1 MKTLQV
7 RTRSAAKRAFTLIE
21 IMVATVIM
29 VVLVGLVIQITSE
42 VLKVWTRSSGK
53 LSANAEARIA
63 MDLITQDLETA
74 VFRNNGQQW
83 LRVEAPKDTEAGG
96 SSLYTDQ
103 TVSLKLFSPALDRD
117 KFESDGITPIP
128 GDICAIGYRLAYK
141 KSYAGTN
148 APEVYALY
156 RRVIDPKITFNDYMG
171 SGNSGPQ
178 LTLTDGTLWADFGDG
193 SSTDDSITANVN
205 YLAGNIIEFK
215 VLIYEQPAIVGGLVV
230 PSNATPEGKLEAG
243 RDYAYGGDTD
253 TDGDDVDDGV
263 VRTNKL
269 LYADIILTVI
279 TDTGLEMLNNLG
291 KIPETAPE
299 IVQQHGQTFTR
310 RVNFMAH
317 PL

>member
-1 MKTLQV
+1 METLQL
-7 RTRSAAKRAFTLIE
+7 RTRSATKRAFTLIE

-63 MDLITQDLETA
+63 LDLITQDLETA

-83 LRVEAPKDTEAGG
+83 LRVEAPKNTEAGG
-96 SSLYTDQ
+96 GSLYTDQ
-103 TVSLKLFSPALDRD
+103 TVSLKLFSPALDRPKED
-117 KFESDGITPIP
+117 DLGVAIP

-141 KSYAGTN
+141 KSYDGAN

-156 RRVIDPKITFNDYMG
+156 RRVIDPKVTFDDYLG
-171 SGNSGPQ
+171 SGSSGPQ
-178 LTLTDGTLWADFGDG
+178 LTLTDGTLWADFGANN
-193 SSTDDSITANVN
+193 SITDETN

-215 VLIYEQPAIVGGLVV
+215 VLIYEQPAIVGALVV
-230 PSNATPEGKLEAG
+230 PVNATPEGKLETG
-243 RDYAYGGDTD
+243 RDYAYGGDSVADSAVSTEQ
-253 TDGDDVDDGV
+253 
-263 VRTNKL
+263 L
-269 LYADIILTVI
+269 LYADIILTVVS
-279 TDTGLEMLNNLG
+279 DTGLEMLNNLG
-291 KIPETAPE
+291 KIPESAAE
-299 IVQQHGQTFTR
+299 VVQQHGDTFAR

>member
-1 MKTLQV
+1 MHTLKL
-7 RTRSAAKRAFTLIE
+7 RTRNTAKRAFTLIE

-53 LSANAEARIA
+53 LAANAEARIA

-83 LRVEAPKDTEAGG
+83 LRVEAPKNTEQGG
-96 SSLYTDQ
+96 GSLYTDQ
-103 TVSLKLFSPALDRD
+103 TVSLKLFSPALDRPKED
-117 KFESDGITPIP
+117 ASGVAIP

-141 KSYAGTN
+141 KSYDGAN
-148 APEVYALY
+148 APKVYALY
-156 RRVIDPKITFNDYMG
+156 RRVMNPKVTFSDYMG

-178 LTLTDGTLWADFGDG
+178 LTLTDGTLWADFGDN
-193 SSTDDSITANVN
+193 SITDNTN

-215 VLIYEQPAIVGGLVV
+215 VLIYEHPAIVGALVV
-230 PSNATPEGKLEAG
+230 PVNATPEGKLETG
-243 RDYAYGGDTD
+243 RNYAYGGDPDLDPAVSTEQ
-253 TDGDDVDDGV
+253 
-263 VRTNKL
+263 L
-269 LYADIILTVI
+269 LYADIILTIVS
-279 TDTGLEMLNNLG
+279 DQGLEMLNNLG
-291 KIPETAPE
+291 KIPESAAE
-299 IVQQHGQTFTR
+299 VVQQHGQTFNR